1 MNLGKPRM
9 AARSRRSL
17 LICLLLA
24 SGLAAVAAYAA
35 NRPRPRHETAQF
47 AGRYIW
53 QESQSWFGGFSGI
66 NVSADGSAMTVLSD
80 RARLVRADIQ
90 RDRGTISKVQLR
102 SSQQL
107 RTSTGRT
114 LFGRVMD
121 SEGLAISADGTVY
134 LSFEGV
140 PRVAYQRADSAR
152 AQVLPRPD
160 AFDAMPLNKALE
172 ALAVDAQGRLYTLPE
187 NAPNAAGDIPVWR
200 WNGHRWS
207 QPFALPRRDGFLPVG
222 ADFGPDGRFYLLERS
237 FMLIGFRSRLRR
249 WDITAQGPQ
258 NEVTLFQS
266 ALGAYDNLE
275 GLSVWRDA
283 ADRLRATM
291 VSDDNF
297 RSLQRTELVE
307 FFLPE

>member
-1 MNLGKPRM
+1 M

-17 LICLLLA
+17 FTCLLLV

-53 QESQSWFGGFSGI
+53 QESKSWFGGFSGI
-66 NVSADGSAMTVLSD
+66 EVSADGSAMTVLSD

-90 RDRGTISKVQLR
+90 RDRDTIAKVQLR
-102 SSQQL
+102 NSQQL
-107 RTSTGRT
+107 RTSTGRS
-114 LFGRVMD
+114 LLGRVMD
-121 SEGLAISADGTVY
+121 SEGLAIAADGTLY
-134 LSFEGV
+134 ISFEGV
-140 PRVAYQRADSAR
+140 PRVAYHQADSAR

-160 AFDAMPLNKALE
+160 AFDAIPLNKALE
-172 ALAVDAQGRLYTLPE
+172 ALAVDAKGRLYTLPE
-187 NAPNAAGDIPVWR
+187 NAPNAAGDFPVWR
-200 WNGHRWS
+200 WNGQRWS
-207 QPFALPRRDGFLPVG
+207 QPFTLPHRGGFLPVG

-266 ALGAYDNLE
+266 AIGAYDNLE

-283 ADRLRATM
+283 ANRLRATM
-291 VSDDNF
+291 ISDDNF